1 MIRQPVVAG
10 QFYRGNAEALRA
22 DVENHLDRS
31 AEKEDVLGCVC
42 PHAGYMYSGDVAG
55 AVLSAINLPKTVMV
69 LSFSHR
75 LLGIRYA
82 IWPDGAWRTPLGDV
96 RVEEGL
102 ASRLVE
108 GSSVLEA
115 DTEAFAFEH
124 SGEVMLP
131 FLQVLRPDVHVVML
145 SVSPV
150 SPLDDLQILGHELA
164 KTLKAAEAKPLLLAS
179 SDMTHHE
186 PAAAAEKQDKLA
198 IDKML
203 ALDETGLFKV
213 VRERDI
219 SMCGVCPV
227 VATMACVKAL
237 GATSARL
244 VRYETSAKTT
254 GDTSSVVGYAGLLF
268 KQ

>member
-10 QFYRGNAEALRA
+10 QFYRGNPEALRA
-22 DVENHLDRS
+22 DVEGHLDRS
-31 AEKEDVLGCVC
+31 AEKENVLGCVC

-55 AVLSAINLPKTVMV
+55 AVLCAVNIPKTVMV
-69 LSFSHR
+69 LSCSHR
-75 LLGIRYA
+75 LLGGRYA
-82 IWPDGAWRTPLGDV
+82 VWPEGAWQTPLGDV
-96 RVEEGL
+96 PVNEAL
-102 ASRLVE
+102 ASAVVK
-108 GSSVLEA
+108 GSSLLEA

-131 FLQVLRPDVHVVML
+131 FLQVLRDDVDVVML
-145 SVSPV
+145 SVSAI
-150 SPLDDLQILGHELA
+150 SPLDDLQTIGHELA
-164 KTLKAAEAKPLLLAS
+164 GTLGATDPKPLLLAS

-186 PAAAAEKQDKLA
+186 PAATAEKQDKLA

-219 SMCGVCPV
+219 SMCGVCPAV
-227 VATMACVKAL
+227 VTMGCVKAL

-254 GDTSSVVGYAGLLF
+254 GDTSSVVGYAGLIF
-268 KQ
+268 K